1 MEDIVQRVFAIIFAV
16 IVFFVMP
23 IYMTFEK
30 RDDIS
35 YALAVKITSNFVNT
49 VKSKGYLTAK
59 MYSDFV
65 SELGATNN
73 VYEIKMEHRVKK
85 YNPVINIYDSDDNVV
100 EILDYELYKT
110 QFDGGNCEKLI
121 VNNYNS
127 STGEIEPNK
136 YEASKG
142 YKFKLTYKLGEII
155 FNEEQIIENLNQE
168 NIENSNYFKMSED
181 YYKENI
187 SKEDIPVVP
196 LTYMTKD
203 GSAIY
208 KMSVGDEFTVTIR
221 NTNSTLASV
230 LFDALTF
237 NGITSD
243 MPRVYINYGCQIKN
257 QEYTELA
264 EVN

>member
-73 VYEIKMEHRVKK
+73 VYEVKMEHRVKK
-85 YNPVINIYDSDDNVV
+85 YNPVINIYDKDGNVV

-110 QFDGGNCEKLI
+110 QFNEGNCESI
-121 VNNYNS
+121 DVNNYDKLNN
-127 STGEIEPNK
+127 EIVSNK
-136 YEASKG
+136 YEKSKG
-142 YKFKLTYKLGEII
+142 YDFKLTYKLGEII
-155 FNEEQIIENLNQE
+155 FNEEQILNNLNQE
-168 NIENSNYFKMSED
+168 TIENSNYFKMSED
-181 YYKENI
+181 YYKNNVSKENI
-187 SKEDIPVVP
+187 PVIP
-196 LTYMTKD
+196 LTYETKD
-203 GSAIY
+203 NDAIY
-208 KMSVGDEFTVTIR
+208 KMAVGDEFTITVR
-221 NTNSTLASV
+221 NTNSL
-230 LFDALTF
+230 LHQFYL
-237 NGITSD
+237 
-243 MPRVYINYGCQIKN
+243 MH
-257 QEYTELA
+257 
-264 EVN
+264 